1 MPASSVKQLYV
12 AKSIKD
18 LDSQTKVEATFKGKA
33 TNSLVISAQKLFKAA
48 ESSYIDKDEEK
59 AYVQYARFI
68 EIVLLLK
75 KNKDFIKHPDSKL
88 ISKNANTAIAKAE
101 DLRESLLKR
110 YSILQEANC
119 LAENERNEMISAFQ
133 KNKSDIIVK
142 KESVSP
148 DVETSQIE
156 DVPEYS
162 ITSSKLYTLITG
174 QSNIILMDT
183 RSPEDFNNSH
193 IRDNQCINIPQH
205 LLVPGT
211 TASKLEGSLPPESL
225 GKWYKRG
232 EADYIILIDWDSKD
246 ETSYSIHLKALKDA
260 MSKWDQKCKLKRP
273 PLILKGGYR
282 DWMLKYPMHTTQA
295 LNLSSMG
302 DFRPSPTIADVS
314 GVEYPNLDE
323 PDKKAPVNKEH
334 LNEPGMLFKKSTVPP
349 PIPNGSS
356 SVNSSSS
363 RSSKSAPIVDRKSK
377 PTIDRNIK
385 TSFGDRKSLHTSTSN
400 QNIQEDR
407 SPSSVSQN
415 INLSRN
421 NSAANVSSN
430 KSYENELMSSLSK
443 ESSLA
448 KENLELIK
456 QQVAKEEEFEKLR
469 LRKEL
474 EAEESK
480 RMEIQK
486 REEQLTEALRKLEI
500 ESRDKDNLYSKLKE
514 DNLNLKKLLEE
525 KNLKTEQDNE
535 LQKLKEKEIL
545 EAEKQQKALQEYVEK
560 LRDERKKKELAKRRA
575 ELSKTD
581 VMPREIVSA
590 NTGLKRNLPDQSSQN
605 SEYTVP
611 LSRQSSTD
619 SVGRGLVR
627 SHSSPN
633 IAQMVNQEE
642 SSQRKI
648 PVVDRSLK
656 PKPTMPIH
664 QLNEINRARLRNLN
678 PVYGNC
684 PARPATGL
692 RNLGNTCFMNSI
704 IQCLS
709 NTIPLAEYFTSGQ
722 YMEDINRDSKTG
734 TGGEVAEEFAVVI
747 RALWMGQYK
756 SFSPKDF
763 KNTVSRCLAVCIG
776 NEQQDSHEFLV
787 VLMEK
792 LHADLNKR
800 ANRLI
805 PKLESCNDENTFW
818 KHHKNFNSSKISDMF
833 EGLLKSTLMCMTCRT
848 TSDSYEVF
856 SCLSLPIMSSRCTLA
871 DCFLHFLKS
880 EKISGE
886 AAWDCPKCKTKK
898 EAEKRL
904 RLCRVPE
911 ILVIQLKRF
920 SYEGLWRRKLQTA
933 VDFDFH
939 FDVPY
944 EKNSEKY
951 NRKYS
956 LYGIVNHF
964 GTLEGGH
971 YTAYCNTS
979 SQKWYKYDDHE
990 VSEISPSSIRTP
1002 AAYILFYRS
1011 SDIHSNL

>member
-18 LDSQTKVEATFKGKA
+18 LDSQTKVEANFKGKA
-33 TNSLVISAQKLFKAA
+33 TNSLVISAQKVFKAA
-48 ESSYIDKDEEK
+48 ESSFVDKDEEK

-68 EIVLLLK
+68 ELVLLLQ
-75 KNKDFIKHPDSKL
+75 KNKDFIKHPDYKL
-88 ISKNANTAIAKAE
+88 ISRNSNIAIAKAE
-101 DLRESLLKR
+101 DLKESLLKR
-110 YSILQEANC
+110 YSILKEATC
-119 LAENERNEMISAFQ
+119 LAENERNERISAFQ
-133 KNKSDIIVK
+133 KNKSDIIVN
-142 KESVSP
+142 KESVTP
-148 DVETSQIE
+148 DIEIPQVE

-162 ITSSKLYTLITG
+162 ITSSKLYALLITG
-174 QSNIILMDT
+174 QSNIVLMDT

-193 IRDNQCINIPQH
+193 IRDSQCINIPQH

-211 TASKLEGSLPPESL
+211 TASKLEGNLPPESL
-225 GKWYKRG
+225 GRWYKRG

-246 ETSYSIHLKALKDA
+246 EISYSIHIKALKDA
-260 MSKWDQKCKLKRP
+260 MSKWDQICTLKKP

-295 LNLSSMG
+295 LNLTAMG
-302 DFRPSPTIADVS
+302 DFKSSPTIADVS

-323 PDKKAPVNKEH
+323 PEKKATGNKEH
-334 LNEPGMLFKKSTVPP
+334 LNGPGMLFKKSAVPP
-349 PIPNGSS
+349 PIPNDSS
-356 SVNSSSS
+356 SINSSSS
-363 RSSKSAPIVDRKSK
+363 RNSKSAPIVDRNSK
-377 PTIDRNIK
+377 PTLDRNIK
-385 TSFGDRKSLHTSTSN
+385 TSLGDRKNLHFSTSN
-400 QNIQEDR
+400 QNIQDDKK
-407 SPSSVSQN
+407 PSVPLN
-415 INLSRN
+415 HNVSRN
-421 NSAANVSSN
+421 NSAVSVSSN
-430 KSYENELMSSLSK
+430 KNYENELMNSLNK

-448 KENLELIK
+448 KENLELTK
-456 QQVAKEEEFEKLR
+456 QKVAKEEEFEKLR

-480 RMEIQK
+480 RVEIQK

-500 ESRDKDNLYSKLKE
+500 ESRDKDKLYSELKK
-514 DNLNLKKLLEE
+514 DHLNLKRLYEE
-525 KNLKTEQDNE
+525 KNMKNEQDSE
-535 LQKLKEKEIL
+535 LQKQKEKEIL
-545 EAEKQQKALQEYVEK
+545 EAEKQQKALLEYVEK
-560 LRDERKKKELAKRRA
+560 LREERKKKELAKCKA

-605 SEYTVP
+605 SEYTIP

-619 SVGRGLVR
+619 NVGRGLVR
-627 SHSSPN
+627 YHSSPN

-642 SSQRKI
+642 NSQRKI
-648 PVVDRSLK
+648 PVIDRSLK
-656 PKPTMPIH
+656 PKPTISIH
-664 QLNEINRARLRNLN
+664 QLNELNRARLRNLN

-684 PARPATGL
+684 PVRPATGL

-722 YMEDINRDSKTG
+722 YMEDINRDVKTS

-800 ANRLI
+800 ATRVI

-818 KHHKNFNSSKISDMF
+818 KHHKNFNGSKISDMF

-871 DCFLHFLKS
+871 DCFKNFLKP

-933 VDFDFH
+933 IDFDFH

-944 EKNSEKY
+944 EKNSEIY
-951 NRKYS
+951 GRKYS

-990 VSEISPSSIRTP
+990 VSEISASSIRTP

>member
-1 MPASSVKQLYV
+1 M
-12 AKSIKD
+12 KD
-18 LDSQTKVEATFKGKA
+18 LDSQTKVEANFKGKA
-33 TNSLVISAQKLFKAA
+33 VNSLVVSAQKVFKAA
-48 ESSYIDKDEEK
+48 ESSFIDKDEEK
-59 AYVQYARFI
+59 AYVQYSRFI
-68 EIVLLLK
+68 ELVLIIQ
-75 KNKDFIKHPDSKL
+75 KNKDFSKHPDSKL
-88 ISKNANTAIAKAE
+88 ISRNANVAIGKAE
-101 DLRESLLKR
+101 ELRESLLKR
-110 YSILQEANC
+110 YTILQEANC

-133 KNKSDIIVK
+133 KNKTDIIVNN
-142 KESVSP
+142 ETVTP
-148 DVETSQIE
+148 DIE
-156 DVPEYS
+156 IPKIEEAPEYS
-162 ITSSKLYTLITG
+162 ITSSKLYALLING

-205 LLVPGT
+205 LLTPGT
-211 TASKLEGSLPPESL
+211 TAMKLESNLPKEYL
-225 GKWYKRG
+225 GKWYKRS

-246 ETSYSIHLKALKDA
+246 ETSYSTHLRALKDA
-260 MSKWDQKCKLKRP
+260 MSKWDQKCNLKRP

-282 DWMLKYPMHTTQA
+282 DWMLKYPMYTTQA
-295 LNLSSMG
+295 LNLASIG
-302 DFRPSPTIADVS
+302 DFKASPVIADVS

-323 PDKKAPVNKEH
+323 PEKKVLGNKEY
-334 LNEPGMLFKKSTVPP
+334 LNGPGMLFKKSAAPP
-349 PIPNGSS
+349 PTPNGSS
-356 SVNSSSS
+356 SMNS
-363 RSSKSAPIVDRKSK
+363 RSSKSAPIIDRKSK

-385 TSFGDRKSLHTSTSN
+385 TSFGDRKNVHISTSN
-400 QNIQEDR
+400 QNIQDDR
-407 SPSSVSQN
+407 SFPSVPQN
-415 INLSRN
+415 LNLSRN
-421 NSAANVSSN
+421 NSATKVSSN
-430 KSYENELMSSLSK
+430 KNYENELMSSLSK

-486 REEQLTEALRKLEI
+486 REEQLTEALRKLEV

-514 DNLNLKKLLEE
+514 DNLKLKKLLDE
-525 KNLKTEQDNE
+525 KNLKNEQENE

-545 EAEKQQKALQEYVEK
+545 EAEKQQKALLEYVEK
-560 LRDERKKKELAKRRA
+560 LREERKKKELARRKA

-581 VMPREIVSA
+581 VMPREVVSA

-605 SEYTVP
+605 SEYTIP

-619 SVGRGLVR
+619 SVGRSLVR

-642 SSQRKI
+642 NSQRKT
-648 PVVDRSLK
+648 PVIDRSLK
-656 PKPTMPIH
+656 PKPSIPIH

-709 NTIPLAEYFTSGQ
+709 NTIPFADYFTSGL
-722 YMEDINRDSKTG
+722 YMEDINRDGRSG

-800 ANRLI
+800 ATRVI

-818 KHHKNFNSSKISDMF
+818 KHHKNYNSSKISDMF

-871 DCFLHFLKS
+871 DCFQYFLKP

-944 EKNSEKY
+944 EKNSELY
-951 NRKYS
+951 GRKYS

-990 VSEISPSSIRTP
+990 VSEISASSIRTP
-1002 AAYILFYRS
+1002 AAYILFYRT
-1011 SDIHSNL
+1011 SDVHSNL